1 MNSSAWSN
9 AQRVGSIFEPIAT
22 ILMQS
27 PVLTDDAVSPAINQE
42 SDFTTSIMQSQCSP
56 NNFQLQQSQYV
67 NSLANNEHVR
77 LPAIPRHVSRT
88 PIAVQALPVQ
98 HQAPNPQRRQNHFSP
113 IYGTTERQ
121 NHFRAH
127 VSPLQVPD
135 ISSSSLQQA
144 LNQRK
149 LHSMGQ
155 SSRANRSSSHCPQT
169 LIQQDGAQ
177 VGTSHAAGISR
188 QRQWLAYQAALQ
200 QGRQAP
206 SVPVLSQTSRA
217 GNSLPVTDN
226 GNRGGIWEQRENIGR
241 MSHPRAVSLVDS
253 TSEKN
258 QWPRGRMRGSL
269 SGPAYSAYSQFI
281 IQPTQPAQT
290 ARPPTN
296 STPPANSVTPQQQ
309 ISVANSRN
317 AGSPHIPSIH
327 R

>member
-1 MNSSAWSN
+1 MLSFLDFRCRSFQSNIWYYGKAESLSSSCESTSGARYFFIFIAGWDLLTVNSVLCSFSCFGRSVAVPLFDPSFKEKNIELCSLTCIMSYLKTFLLSLSPQNRDYQDHSFVSALSQW
-9 AQRVGSIFEPIAT
+9 
-22 ILMQS
+22 QS
-27 PVLTDDAVSPAINQE
+27 ALEHILTDFQ
-42 SDFTTSIMQSQCSP
+42 TS
-56 NNFQLQQSQYV
+56 
-67 NSLANNEHVR
+67 H
-77 LPAIPRHVSRT
+77 
-88 PIAVQALPVQ
+88 
-98 HQAPNPQRRQNHFSP
+98 
-113 IYGTTERQ
+113 
-121 NHFRAH
+121 
-127 VSPLQVPD
+127 
-135 ISSSSLQQA
+135 LQQA